1 MNRRHRPP
9 LLTLALAVGLSGCF
23 LLPKPAHH
31 WAKVTPVPLDK
42 SAAVSPATHEDQ
54 LYSRAV
60 EAIEQRDYGLALDI
74 LQTARDARPDDA
86 RVLTAMGVVY
96 DKLGRF
102 DLSGRYYDL
111 ADKAD
116 PGSKIVAIDRRY
128 STFLQQAV
136 RSERPIQAVVVA
148 EGPAVTRQ
156 SSAIMLAAAPTPA
169 IMLGGPVRVHNA
181 TGRSD
186 GVASVESRL
195 AGKGWTL
202 AQAGPEIGVLPI
214 SKVEYPPTDS
224 RVAAGLARTLAFP
237 VKLESCASCTQV
249 VLVVGAS
256 ALASTSYGMQ
266 LRRGGARGR
275 ND

>member
-1 MNRRHRPP
+1 MNRRLQAP

-42 SAAVSPATHEDQ
+42 SAVVSPTTHEDQ

-74 LQTARDARPDDA
+74 LQTARDARPDDP

-128 STFLQQAV
+128 SAFLQQAV
-136 RSERPIQAVVVA
+136 SSERPIQSVVVA
-148 EGPAVTRQ
+148 EGPAVTR
-156 SSAIMLAAAPTPA
+156 SSPAIMLAAASTPA

-186 GVASVESRL
+186 GLAAVEARL

-202 AQAGPEIGVLPI
+202 AHVSGPEVGVLPT

-249 VLVVGAS
+249 ELVVGAN
-256 ALASTSYGMQ
+256 ALASPTYGIQ
-266 LRRGGARGR
+266 LRRG
-275 ND
+275 